1 MFKVLIVDDEVFVR
15 KGLQKLIPWEEFHF
29 TIAGE
34 AKHGGEALDM
44 MKSLSP
50 DLVITDIMMPVLD
63 GLGLIRSVM
72 EGTEGVEVP
81 EFIIISGYN
90 EFKYAQQ
97 AIRYGVQDYIL
108 KPIDVKEMEET
119 LVKLAG
125 TIRKK
130 RLITLTKE
138 RFSRDT
144 VLEMLLQDKLT
155 AEEDIRYE
163 ELLGLEPHE
172 PDLRFII
179 TEVHTEPLTSTASL
193 KAFREALAAGGT
205 GLEELPLVEHRPGRF
220 GMLLAGQQ
228 LRIMDH
234 TWPQSLE
241 TVRKELAGRL
251 NQEITIYA
259 GSTKER
265 LADVRQ
271 SYLEANEAIKH
282 KYAEGSGRVIEYRQ
296 VKAKPLD
303 QTSVEPELF
312 NRLLVELEE
321 NNKEAFAQTAVELQ
335 HFLQGGRF
343 VPSAAVHSLSRFL
356 ERVLSVVKQM
366 GGNEGEL
373 RQMFA
378 LMEEE
383 YPVWTLPQLTGYF
396 ARITG
401 EAAHCIDLLRK
412 DRNKGD
418 IEKIKKY
425 IDSHYAD
432 NMNLKNIAA
441 LFYMNPVYLGQ
452 LFRKTYGVYFND
464 YLLERRVEEA
474 KKLLRQTDLR
484 MYEIAERVGIKN
496 ANYFVSQFEKL
507 VKLTPMEYR
516 NKLVKKE

>member
-15 KGLQKLIPWEEFHF
+15 KGLQKLIPWEEFQF

-34 AKHGGEALDM
+34 AKHGGEALEM

-63 GLGLIRSVM
+63 GLGLIRSV
-72 EGTEGVEVP
+72 TEGEGGMPVP

-119 LVKLAG
+119 LVRLAG

-138 RFSRDT
+138 RFSRDAM
-144 VLEMLLQDKLT
+144 LEMLLQDKLL
-155 AEEDIRYE
+155 AEEDIRVE
-163 ELLGLEPHE
+163 ELLGLEPNE
-172 PDLRFII
+172 PDFRFII
-179 TEVHTEPLTSTASL
+179 TEVHTEPYTPPVSL
-193 KAFREALAAGGT
+193 KSFREALAAGGS

-220 GMLLAGQQ
+220 GMLLAGKR
-228 LRIMDH
+228 LRLMH
-234 TWPQSLE
+234 NTWPQMLE

-251 NQEITIYA
+251 NQEVTIYV
-259 GSTKER
+259 GTSKEK
-265 LADVRQ
+265 LSEVRQ
-271 SYLEANEAIKH
+271 SYLEANEALKH
-282 KYAEGSGRVIEYRQ
+282 KYAEGNGRVIVYQQ
-296 VKAKPLD
+296 VEAKPLD
-303 QTSVEPELF
+303 QTGVEPELF

-321 NNKEAFAQTAVELQ
+321 NNREAFAQTAVELQ
-335 HFLQGGRF
+335 QLLQGGRF
-343 VPSAAVHSLSRFL
+343 TPSAAVHSISRFWD
-356 ERVLSVVKQM
+356 RVLNVVKQM

-373 RQMFA
+373 RQM
-378 LMEEE
+378 LVLLEEE
-383 YPVWTLPQLTGYF
+383 YHVWTLPQLTGYF

-401 EAAHCIDLLRK
+401 EAAHCMDILRK
-412 DRNKGD
+412 DRNRGD

-464 YLLERRVEEA
+464 YLLELRVEEA

-507 VKLTPMEYR
+507 VRLTPMEYR
-516 NKLVKKE
+516 NKLMNKE

>member
-1 MFKVLIVDDEVFVR
+1 LFKVLIVDDEVFVR

-44 MKSLSP
+44 MKKLSP

-63 GLGLIRSVM
+63 GLGLIRSLKE
-72 EGTEGVEVP
+72 EGDGTADP

-108 KPIDVKEMEET
+108 KPIDVREMEET

-130 RLITLTKE
+130 RLIALTKE
-138 RFSRDT
+138 RFSRDG
-144 VLEMLLQDKLT
+144 VLELLLQDKLP
-155 AEEDIRYE
+155 AEEDVRFE

-172 PDLRFII
+172 PELRFLIV
-179 TEVHTEPLTSTASL
+179 EVHTGPFTAPVSL
-193 KAFREALAAGGT
+193 KSFREVWAASGT
-205 GLEELPLVEHRPGRF
+205 GGEKPPLVEHCPGRF
-220 GMLLAGQQ
+220 GTLLAGSQ
-228 LRIMDH
+228 LRTMEPS
-234 TWPQSLE
+234 WPQALE
-241 TVRKELAGRL
+241 LSRKELAVRL
-251 NQEITIYA
+251 QQEVTFYA
-259 GSTKER
+259 GGSKER
-265 LADVRQ
+265 LTEVRQ
-271 SYLEANEAIKH
+271 SYLEANEAVKH
-282 KYAEGSGRVIEYRQ
+282 KYAEGCGRVIVHQ
-296 VKAKPLD
+296 HVKAKPLD
-303 QTSVEPELF
+303 QTELEPGLF

-321 NNKEAFAQTAVELQ
+321 NNKEAFAQTAMELQ
-335 HFLQGGRF
+335 LFLQGGRF
-343 VPSAAVHSLSRFL
+343 TPSAAVHSISRFV
-356 ERVLSVVKQM
+356 ERVLLVVKQM
-366 GGNEGEL
+366 GGNEEEL
-373 RQMFA
+373 RQ
-378 LMEEE
+378 LLVRLEEE
-383 YPVWTLPQLTGYF
+383 YHVWTLPQLTECF
-396 ARITG
+396 LRITG
-401 EAAHCIDLLRK
+401 EAAQSIDILRK

-418 IEKIKKY
+418 IERIKKY

-507 VKLTPMEYR
+507 VKLSPMEYR

>member
-34 AKHGGEALDM
+34 AKHGGEALDLI
-44 MKSLSP
+44 KQLSP

-63 GLGLIRSVM
+63 GLGLIRSVKE
-72 EGTEGVEVP
+72 EGDGTADP

-130 RLITLTKE
+130 RLIALTKE
-138 RFSRDT
+138 RFSRDG
-144 VLEMLLQDKLT
+144 VLEMLLQDKLP
-155 AEEDIRYE
+155 AEEDVRYE

-172 PDLRFII
+172 PELRFLIV
-179 TEVHTEPLTSTASL
+179 EVHTGPFSAPISL
-193 KAFREALAAGGT
+193 KSFREAWAVCGPGW
-205 GLEELPLVEHRPGRF
+205 EKLPLVEHCPCRF
-220 GMLLAGQQ
+220 GTLLAGSQ
-228 LRIMDH
+228 LRELEPS
-234 TWPQSLE
+234 WPQTLE
-241 TVRKELAGRL
+241 LCRQELATKL
-251 NQEITIYA
+251 QQEVTFYA
-259 GSTKER
+259 GGSKER
-265 LADVRQ
+265 LSEVRQ
-271 SYLEANEAIKH
+271 SYLEANEAMKH
-282 KYAEGSGRVIEYRQ
+282 KYAEGCGRVIVHQ
-296 VKAKPLD
+296 HVKAKPLD
-303 QTSVEPELF
+303 QTELEPGLF

-321 NNKEAFAQTAVELQ
+321 NNKEAFAQTAMELQ
-335 HFLQGGRF
+335 LFLQRGRF
-343 VPSAAVHSLSRFL
+343 TPSAAVHSISRFL
-356 ERVLSVVKQM
+356 ERVLLVVKQM
-366 GGNEGEL
+366 GGNEEEL
-373 RQMFA
+373 RQLLA
-378 LMEEE
+378 CLEEE
-383 YPVWTLPQLTGYF
+383 YPVWTLPQLTECF
-396 ARITG
+396 LRITG
-401 EAAHCIDLLRK
+401 EAAQSIDILRK

-418 IEKIKKY
+418 IERIKKY

-507 VKLTPMEYR
+507 VKLSPMEYR